1 MFKALDALKHNCQ
14 SRKANPYTYDVQW
27 EKSRGLTENEKKKKE
42 TEKMK
47 KRNLLN
53 GATEF

>member
-27 EKSRGLTENEKKKKE
+27 ERSRGLTENKKKKE
-42 TEKMK
+42 KEKMK
-47 KRNLLN
+47 KGNLLN
-53 GATEF
+53 GATEL

>member
-27 EKSRGLTENEKKKKE
+27 ERSRSLTENKKKKGKRKN
-42 TEKMK
+42 EKGK
-47 KRNLLN
+47 L
-53 GATEF
+53 A

>member
-27 EKSRGLTENEKKKKE
+27 ERSRGLTENKKKGKRKN
-42 TEKMK
+42 EKGK
-47 KRNLLN
+47 L
-53 GATEF
+53 A

>member
-27 EKSRGLTENEKKKKE
+27 ERSRSLTENKKKKE
-42 TEKMK
+42 KEKMK
-47 KRNLLN
+47 KGNLLN
-53 GATEF
+53 GATEL